1 MRSEDLSAPAQRP
14 TEPLMSY
21 TRFFDGADP
30 VLVKS
35 LKAYVAHRGDL
46 RSGGWEGYLQRS
58 EDFLQFTSHLMIL
71 EMLQLHGGQLKSE
84 TVWPSWK

>member
-1 MRSEDLSAPAQRP
+1 
-14 TEPLMSY
+14 
-21 TRFFDGADP
+21 
-30 VLVKS
+30 
-35 LKAYVAHRGDL
+35 L

-84 TVWPSWK
+84 TVWPTWK